1 MAFKKLTEQLY
12 FYLIQ
17 HDFLHL
23 PGLGDFILNR
33 VAASI
38 DSETRS
44 LIAPHYTIQF
54 TPSDR
59 GTHRELFSFLSE
71 KLNITEV
78 SAIKLVNEY
87 AMELKSMLNHDGF
100 AFIDFIGKIYYN
112 DYGVLNLEARPMS
125 LNFLSQSVPDIVN
138 VDAIKTIIPEE
149 EENEPELEEVVIN
162 EKEEESSIWKK
173 SAIIFISI
181 AIFILLLSRIS
192 GNPSQLMGLQNSIQV
207 KLPLLQHD

>member
-1 MAFKKLTEQLY
+1 MPFKKLTEQLY

-33 VAASI
+33 VAAKV

-54 TPSDR
+54 KPSDK

-78 SAIKLVNEY
+78 NAIKLVNEY
-87 AMELKSMLNHDGF
+87 AMELKSMLNNDGF
-100 AFIDFIGKIYYN
+100 AIIDFIGKIYYN
-112 DYGVLNLEARPMS
+112 TYGVLDLEARPMN

-149 EENEPELEEVVIN
+149 EENEPELEEEVIN